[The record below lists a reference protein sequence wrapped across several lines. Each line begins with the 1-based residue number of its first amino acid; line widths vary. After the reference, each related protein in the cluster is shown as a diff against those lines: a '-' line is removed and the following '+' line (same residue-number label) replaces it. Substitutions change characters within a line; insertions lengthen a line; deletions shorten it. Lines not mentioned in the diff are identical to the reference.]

1 MDVHFTRHC
10 TKKWSFPLRI
20 SSVNLT
26 KIYARTK
33 FTRTTRKACAKNRNF
48 FVFSCINFG
57 LTSIKLTTLNNKRS
71 ILTHFWHEYVW
82 YGTRKIPPWSIPPGE
97 FPPIKW
103 APDNLPNPTLPRGG
117 GGGEGIHRGGNW
129 PRGGFSGH
137 RLVWTFL
144 HGLIILVSFLPV
156 FIEFNFI
163 FKCNFKLALR
173 KFTRYIY

>member
-33 FTRTTRKACAKNRNF
+33 FTRTARKACTKNRNF

-97 FPPIKW
+97 FPPIKL
-103 APDNLPNPTLPRGG
+103 APDNLPSPNLTLEGG
-117 GGGEGIHRGGNW
+117 GGRNSPWRELTKGGIFRTPFGMNISS
-129 PRGGFSGH
+129 RINYFS
-137 RLVWTFL
+137 
-144 HGLIILVSFLPV
+144 
-156 FIEFNFI
+156 FI
-163 FKCNFKLALR
+163 FTCFHR
-173 KFTRYIY
+173 I